1 MKTLKHRV
9 GCIHCGRTEDLL
21 DLDTVLYYGFGGYQV
36 QKDGKVI
43 YQGDHDGEWETFKQ
57 LKEFDEMAEKEKGE
71 WQVILNSPLRG
82 ATWERKEKGRWVLI
96 ETNQG
101 FA

>member
-1 MKTLKHRV
+1 M
-9 GCIHCGRTEDLL
+9 LL
-21 DLDTVLYYGFGGYQV
+21 HLNLIPG
-36 QKDGKVI
+36 
-43 YQGDHDGEWETFKQ
+43 
-57 LKEFDEMAEKEKGE
+57 LAEKEKGE
-71 WQVILNSPLRG
+71 WQAILNSPLRG